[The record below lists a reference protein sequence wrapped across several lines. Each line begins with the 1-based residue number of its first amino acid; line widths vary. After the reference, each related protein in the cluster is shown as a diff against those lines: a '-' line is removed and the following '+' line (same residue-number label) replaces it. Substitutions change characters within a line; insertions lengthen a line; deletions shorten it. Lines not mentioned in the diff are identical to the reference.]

1 MKKNFFTF
9 LPVENG
15 NTNWFDL
22 SHTNSGSCNMGGLY
36 PILVEPT
43 LPGDYFK
50 CDISYLL
57 RMAQMVA
64 PPMSRVGTAFFA
76 FYCPNRILM
85 DSKEWDKFLADVD
98 GTSGVSLPT
107 LSFAPI
113 FGHIKESIDYDKVLS
128 FMNRYLSPLSFK
140 LIYNNMYEVYY
151 KGSLIQAEQVLQ
163 EFMDESDWI
172 TMRDRLYDFND
183 QFDYGDFESATPL
196 NLVQEL
202 LRYYHQYPFKGT
214 LLDYMGFPVNS
225 PLMDVNGFVSARRV
239 SSPDEEDVVQLY
251 ESDKLSPTRSFQVLP
266 LIAYMRIWNEY
277 FRQEFIQEEIDSA
290 IVDDFNAWTQALST
304 DISILWKIKRRDWE
318 HDYFTS
324 CLPAPQLGESSSI
337 EIGADGK
344 FTIPELREANV
355 IQRIREKLLHGGTR
369 IWEIVANFFSERVSD
384 SRIQI
389 PEYIRP
395 TRGGFSWLRMSDI
408 YQTAPGASDSF
419 PTLDA
424 SANIAAPRGASVN
437 TNNNGISFNFKAEEH
452 GYLIV
457 LMNIQPEP
465 VYCQGIP
472 RHFLSLDTLDY
483 GWPDFAN
490 ITEQPVYQYEVYAT
504 DYNTRVVS
512 GDYPIFGWQSQ
523 YAWYKFHQSELHG
536 ELRDDLDFFTFAR
549 IFEGEPHLNDEF
561 LQCNPADRPFPISYE
576 YDKLTY
582 HLAIDLRV
590 NRRLPY
596 FGIPSLR

>member
-15 NTNWFDL
+15 QQNWFDL

-36 PILVEPT
+36 PVLVEPT
-43 LPGDYFK
+43 LPGDYFR

-64 PPMSRVGTAFFA
+64 PPMSRIGTSFFA

-98 GTSGVSLPT
+98 GTSGVSLPS
-107 LSFAPI
+107 LSFAPL
-113 FGHIKESIDYDKVLS
+113 FKHIEDNISIESVVSFIDTILDSSIQEVDERYFLNIDGNSIDLESPPYELGLSDSYIQKVSKRLS
-128 FMNRYLSPLSFK
+128 RLNYPSDFGTTPFG
-140 LIYNNMYEVYY
+140 ETV
-151 KGSLIQAEQVLQ
+151 
-163 EFMDESDWI
+163 EFIAKSYSI
-172 TMRDRLYDFND
+172 
-183 QFDYGDFESATPL
+183 
-196 NLVQEL
+196 
-202 LRYYHQYPFKGT
+202 YPFKGT

-225 PLMDVNGFVSARRV
+225 PLLSSEGMVSV
-239 SSPDEEDVVQLY
+239 TYSSDY
-251 ESDKLSPTRSFQVLP
+251 FAFSIIHRISSTRAVQVLP

-277 FRQEFIQEEIDSA
+277 FRQEFIQEEINPEL
-290 IVDDFNAWTQALST
+290 VDNFNSWKDALST
-304 DISILWKIKRRDWE
+304 DLSILWTIKRRDWE

-337 EIGADGK
+337 TIGSDGM

-389 PEYIRP
+389 PEFIKP
-395 TRGGFSWLRMSDI
+395 TRGGFSWLRITDI
-408 YQTAPGASDSF
+408 YQTAPGSSDAL
-419 PTLDA
+419 PELDA
-424 SANIAAPRGASVN
+424 SANLAAPRGASVN
-437 TNNNGISFNFKAEEH
+437 TNNGISFNFKADEH

-490 ITEQPVYQYEVYAT
+490 ITEQPVYNYEIFAT
-504 DYNTRVVS
+504 PDNCRKVMNNNPNIHDVM
-512 GDYPIFGWQSQ
+512 DYPVFGWQSQ

-549 IFEGEPHLNDEF
+549 IFDEQPNLNDEF
-561 LQCNPADRPFPISYE
+561 LTCNPTDRPFPISYE

-596 FGIPSLR
+596 YGIPSLR